1 MKSNS
6 WKFQSLLLGNKLRNL
21 FPTFMLAQVFKSYL
35 QLGIICRL
43 RPPYPIITSM
53 SILCS
58 LKNIN
63 LSFGPK
69 LIFQNAEIAVDS
81 KDRIG
86 LLGLN
91 GKGKS
96 TLFKILSGQVVP
108 DISTPAFEFSK
119 SRGDDGLGFSLFYI
133 PQELPIIGH
142 ENKSPKDYFFI
153 FYPELK
159 KKFDKSLDDFDHA
172 GGWSLVSE
180 YESYLK
186 FFELND
192 INQPV
197 KNLSGGEQKKILL
210 SLGLSTKASL
220 VLWDEPTNHL
230 DIETIKLFESEL
242 SNFDRAFMLISH
254 DRYLLSKLTNKI
266 FHIEKGQ
273 IKRFDGSYSDYLKFL
288 EESEHTKLRVLD
300 KLKNTLERETAWMRQ
315 GVKAR
320 GTRSKKRV
328 ENFLDLKSKVT
339 NIKLEAKKTLDLNLT
354 KATRQTKVLVNANN
368 MNFGYASDKLLF
380 NNISFEI
387 KKGDK
392 IGLLGKNGV
401 GKTTLLKLIIGEIPI
416 SEQMLKTAD
425 NLQVQ
430 YFSQKR
436 DELES
441 DKTPFQVLGDGNDFV
456 MLPDGSKRHVIS
468 YFESFLFHRDD
479 VNRPLKTFS
488 GGEKSRLQLAL
499 NLTKPGDILIFDE
512 PTNDLDLETIEILEN
527 KLSEFQGA
535 LIIIS
540 HDRAF
545 LSTVT
550 NKVWLIDNAS
560 IEKFEGGYDQVEP
573 YLDALALEKEL
584 NNDAEEITPEI
595 TPESKSEA
603 KKLSNKE
610 KERLNAILPEIESF
624 EQKLK
629 IIEGK
634 IAAFDFTKLSDPNNG
649 ELKILTDAQN
659 FLEEKLMLLYEEL
672 ENLENKEK

>member
-1 MKSNS
+1 MP
-6 WKFQSLLLGNKLRNL
+6 F
-21 FPTFMLAQVFKSYL
+21 
-35 QLGIICRL
+35 
-43 RPPYPIITSM
+43 M

-119 SRGDDGLGFSLFYI
+119 SRGDDGKGFSLFYI

-142 ENKSPKDYFFI
+142 ENKSPKEYFFI

-186 FFELND
+186 FFGLND

-254 DRYLLSKLTNKI
+254 DRFLLSKLTNKI
-266 FHIEKGQ
+266 FHIDRGQ
-273 IKRFDGSYSDYLKFL
+273 IKRFDGSYSDYLIYL

-300 KLKNTLERETAWMRQ
+300 KLKNSLERETAWMRQ

-368 MNFGYASDKLLF
+368 LTFGYAQEKTLF

-392 IGLLGKNGV
+392 IGLLGRNGV
-401 GKTTLLKLIIGEIPI
+401 GKTTLLKLMIGEIAI
-416 SEQMLKTAD
+416 NEQMLRTAD

-456 MLPDGSKRHVIS
+456 TLPDGSKRHVIS

-499 NLTKPGDILIFDE
+499 NLTRPGDILIFDE

-550 NKVWLIDNAS
+550 NKVWLIDNAN

-584 NNDAEEITPEI
+584 STENETEEISTEPKAEI
-595 TPESKSEA
+595 
-603 KKLSNKE
+603 KKISNKE
-610 KERLNAILPEIESF
+610 KERLNAIPSEIESF

-629 IIEGK
+629 IIESK
-634 IAAFDFTKLSDPNNG
+634 IAEFDFTKLSDPNNG

-672 ENLENKEK
+672 EALESKERQ

>member
-1 MKSNS
+1 MPFESP
-6 WKFQSLLLGNKLRNL
+6 L
-21 FPTFMLAQVFKSYL
+21 SYNA
-35 QLGIICRL
+35 
-43 RPPYPIITSM
+43 PM

-108 DISTPAFEFSK
+108 DISTPSFEFSK

-133 PQELPIIGH
+133 PQELPIVGH
-142 ENKSPKDYFFI
+142 ENKTPKDYFFI

-186 FFELND
+186 FFGLND

-197 KNLSGGEQKKILL
+197 KDLSGGEQKKILL
-210 SLGLSTKASL
+210 SLGLSAKASL
-220 VLWDEPTNHL
+220 ILWDEPTNHL

-242 SNFDRAFMLISH
+242 SSFDRAFMLISH

-266 FHIEKGQ
+266 FHIEQGQ

-354 KATRQTKVLVNANN
+354 NATRQTKLLVNALSL
-368 MNFGYASDKLLF
+368 NFGFSKEKILF

-401 GKTTLLKLIIGEIPI
+401 GKTTLIKLIIGEIPVN
-416 SEQMLKTAD
+416 EKMLRTAD

-456 MLPDGSKRHVIS
+456 TLPDGSKKHVIS

-499 NLTKPGDILIFDE
+499 NLTRQGDILIFDE

-550 NKVWLIDNAS
+550 NKVWLLDNAS

-573 YLDALALEKEL
+573 YLDALALEKDL
-584 NNDAEEITPEI
+584 NSDDENQNVENIN
-595 TPESKSEA
+595 ESKTET
-603 KKLSNKE
+603 KKLTNKE
-610 KERLNAILPEIESF
+610 KERQNAIPPEIESF

-634 IAAFDFTKLSDPNNG
+634 IAVFDFSKLSDPNNG

-659 FLEEKLMLLYEEL
+659 FIEEKLMLLYEEL
-672 ENLENKEK
+672 EALENKEK